1 MEGEADWGQED
12 VRDPE
17 VAPIKLFGRWATDDI
32 SVCLVGA
39 TTHSRAGTQLIQPF
53 PSSAK

>member
-12 VRDPE
+12 VHDPE

-39 TTHSRAGTQLIQPF
+39 PTHSRAGTQLLDQNPN
-53 PSSAK
+53 SAE